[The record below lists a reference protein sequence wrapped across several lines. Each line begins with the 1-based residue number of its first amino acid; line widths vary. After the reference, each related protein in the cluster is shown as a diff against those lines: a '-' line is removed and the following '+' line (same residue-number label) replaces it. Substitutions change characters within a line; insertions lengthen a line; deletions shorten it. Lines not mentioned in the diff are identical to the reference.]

1 MLKLINRPLGSI
13 VPAFILFIF
22 FSLTNCSKDPDPEP
36 INQQEVITHVELAV
50 IDPSGGSNRQTATWS
65 DETKKVDKTINLTS
79 GLNYQASL
87 QIWNRSNPSDPE
99 DVTIE
104 VKEEVDEHL
113 VFYEKVGIEID
124 ITSADSDP
132 EDSNGVPLNLNTV
145 WKGSGTGTGN
155 VRITLIHEPT
165 DKSAGTRSSIGGE
178 TDFEIDFPVTISAA
192 N

>member
-1 MLKLINRPLGSI
+1 MLKLTNRPLGSI

-22 FSLTNCSKDPDPEP
+22 FSLTNCSKDNPEP
-36 INQQEVITHVELAV
+36 IIELEVITHVELAV
-50 IDPSGGSNRQTATWS
+50 IDPSGGNNRQTATWS
-65 DETKKVDKTINLTS
+65 DETKKVDETINLTS

-124 ITSADSDP
+124 ITSADSDL
-132 EDSNGVPLNLNTV
+132 EDSNGVPLNLNTT
-145 WKGSGTGTGN
+145 WKAGSGKGSL
-155 VRITLIHEPT
+155 RITLIHEPANKLAT
-165 DKSAGTRSSIGGE
+165 TRSGIGGE
-178 TDFEIDFPVTISAA
+178 TDFAIDFPVNIE
-192 N
+192 